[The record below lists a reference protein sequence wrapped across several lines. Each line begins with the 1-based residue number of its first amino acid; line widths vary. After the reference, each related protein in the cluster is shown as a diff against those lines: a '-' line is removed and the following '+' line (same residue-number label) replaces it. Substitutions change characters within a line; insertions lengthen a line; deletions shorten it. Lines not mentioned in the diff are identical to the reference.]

1 MLQRA
6 AASHCWEE
14 TSQDAFS
21 SAPATLTDM
30 TATLEGEHDTLE
42 KQTQL
47 PRQGGLGELH
57 L

>member
-30 TATLEGEHDTLE
+30 TATLEGERDTVE

-47 PRQGGLGELH
+47 PRQGGLGESH